1 MVIHMVQFLINEM
14 KFPKEKIVDFAE
26 CNEMFPSPLIEK
38 VSQLPITTL
47 TFVWFDFL
55 LKYLIKGLYR
65 LDNNNPVSPSTR
77 NGEYLILKL
86 SVSIS
91 LNRSSDERLEFDS
104 AYFGQWIFRLW
115 VVIRLKD

>member
-77 NGEYLILKL
+77 NGEYLSLKL

-91 LNRSSDERLEFDS
+91 LNRSSGEILDIPAFYYLTGRGFNS
-104 AYFGQWIFRLW
+104 FRG
-115 VVIRLKD
+115 